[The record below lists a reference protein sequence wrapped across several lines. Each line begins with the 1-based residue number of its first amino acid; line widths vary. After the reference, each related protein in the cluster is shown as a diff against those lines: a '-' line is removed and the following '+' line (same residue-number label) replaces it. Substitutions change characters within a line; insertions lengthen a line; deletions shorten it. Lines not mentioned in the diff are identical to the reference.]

1 MREQYSVLSARFSY
15 IEPDGDKSIPTSAL
29 EKAVDQHAT
38 FFLSSSESQRV
49 VFALWKGLLVQA
61 TNSDGSIEYR
71 VRMNKERGFLSSFD
85 PSRMSVPRYQF
96 ILRIMLW
103 GIFLVAYSW
112 ALQTPDR
119 GFGIEDVVLYVQLL
133 GYLLEELVMVRCRSP
148 SSSAI
153 SDFFVFARFTR
164 FGRCKRWDSGISST
178 T

>member
-1 MREQYSVLSARFSY
+1 M
-15 IEPDGDKSIPTSAL
+15 PTSAL

-61 TNSDGSIEYR
+61 TNFDGSIEYR
-71 VRMNKERGFLSSFD
+71 VRINKEDQRGFLANFD

-96 ILRIMLW
+96 IFRIILW
-103 GIFLVAYSW
+103 GIFLIAYSW

-133 GYLLEELVMVRCRSP
+133 GYLLEELTMVSFVCRCLE
-148 SSSAI
+148 I
-153 SDFFVFARFTR
+153 VF
-164 FGRCKRWDSGISST
+164 
-178 T
+178 